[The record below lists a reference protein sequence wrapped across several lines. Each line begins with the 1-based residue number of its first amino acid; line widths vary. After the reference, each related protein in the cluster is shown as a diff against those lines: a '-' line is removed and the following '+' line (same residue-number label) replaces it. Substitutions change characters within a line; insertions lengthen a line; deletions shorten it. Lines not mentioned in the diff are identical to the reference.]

1 MALSMTF
8 RGEGLVYQGSL
19 VEFRGLAVIGM
30 DDCECAP
37 CALLEPWEAER
48 RVRVLL
54 ADLTVLDHARHSSFA
69 RP

>member
-1 MALSMTF
+1 MALTTF
-8 RGEGLVYQGSL
+8 RGQGLVYRGSL
-19 VEFRGLAVIGM
+19 VEFRGQAVIGM

-54 ADLTVLDHARHSSFA
+54 ESGVALDHARHSSFA
-69 RP
+69 RA